1 MSTRRYPTAERY
13 ESIERDYYHRD
24 GHHGSYDELDA
35 EISTAS
41 GSTREYIR
49 ERERPAHRDW
59 AREPEVVRDRE
70 LVVRRGERDRYRR
83 DVERGHHD
91 EDEVD
96 VVTTTVRREKSRE
109 PPRER
114 PREVV
119 REIVREK
126 REPSRE
132 RPREVIR
139 EVVREVRKPSPPPQ
153 PQREV
158 VREIVREVR
167 DDHHHR
173 APPRHRDDE
182 IDVVVRSKERGGR
195 RGRDSEEVD
204 VRIARRDDYHH
215 DWDHGR
221 ERDYDVVEDR
231 ETVRVRERSRSRH
244 RGGRETE
251 EEEIVLTRRRGSSDS
266 PHRRTIEKEKIIIK
280 KTKERSPSPP
290 RVETLQIVKPP
301 IVQEIH
307 QEVITHHH
315 HVDHGELIGL
325 VEIKLTI

>member
-1 MSTRRYPTAERY
+1 MSTRRHPTTERY

-24 GHHGSYDELDA
+24 GHRGSYDELDA

-41 GSTREYIR
+41 GSTREYVR
-49 ERERPAHRDW
+49 ERERPPHRDW
-59 AREPEVVRDRE
+59 DREPEVVRDRE

-83 DVERGHHD
+83 DVERGHD

-96 VVTTTVRREKSRE
+96 VVTTTVRREQS
-109 PPRER
+109 RER

-132 RPREVIR
+132 RPREVVR
-139 EVVREVRKPSPPPQ
+139 EVVREVREPPP
-153 PQREV
+153 PREV

-167 DDHHHR
+167 DDHHR
-173 APPRHRDDE
+173 APARHRDDE
-182 IDVVVRSKERGGR
+182 IDVTVRRDERGGGR
-195 RGRDSEEVD
+195 RARETEEVD
-204 VRIARRDDYHH
+204 VRVSRRDDHRR

-221 ERDYDVVEDR
+221 ERDYDVVDER
-231 ETVRVRERSRSRH
+231 ETMRVRERSRSRH
-244 RGGRETE
+244 RPSRETE
-251 EEEIVLTRRRGSSDS
+251 EEEILLTRRRRGNGSSDS
-266 PHRRTIEKEKIIIK
+266 SPRRRTVEKEKIIIK

-290 RVETLQIVKPP
+290 AETVHILRPP

-307 QEVITHHH
+307 KEVITHHH
-315 HVDHGELIGL
+315 HVDHGELHG
-325 VEIKLTI
+325 VVAT